1 MKPYRLLTSLITLL
15 SFSLISASPY
25 NIAPDSR
32 VSASS
37 TLNESYE
44 ASNVTDR
51 IIRVP
56 DKGEW
61 ASKSTMTF
69 WGQIDY
75 PWIQL
80 DWDNPVCV
88 NKVVLYDRP
97 DEKTHIA
104 GGILHFSD
112 GSCINVCQI
121 PNNGSPKVVEFPA
134 RKTKWIRLR

>member
-88 NKVVLYDRP
+88 NKVVLYDLSLI
-97 DEKTHIA
+97 HI
-104 GGILHFSD
+104 
-112 GSCINVCQI
+112 
-121 PNNGSPKVVEFPA
+121 
-134 RKTKWIRLR
+134 